1 MFPYTRSPLPR
12 ERRNRVVSR
21 CGRRCQSLQRTE
33 DSDHAEEKSVHQ
45 KQVSLHH
52 MTRDE
57 LAQSIHDKSRRIH
70 QGVVGLGE
78 EPSLDEMRSAFSQ
91 RPPNPIPS
99 RAGHKE
105 REENV
110 NEVEGA
116 RFLHGLGMEMKSRL
130 LSGLGLFPLQSD
142 ICEL

>member
-1 MFPYTRSPLPR
+1 
-12 ERRNRVVSR
+12 
-21 CGRRCQSLQRTE
+21 
-33 DSDHAEEKSVHQ
+33 
-45 KQVSLHH
+45 

-70 QGVVGLGE
+70 QGVVELGE

-91 RPPNPIPS
+91 GPPNPIPS

-105 REENV
+105 REEDV

-116 RFLHGLGMEMKSRL
+116 RFLHGLEMEMKSRL
-130 LSGLGLFPLQSD
+130 LNGLGLYSL
-142 ICEL
+142 

>member
-1 MFPYTRSPLPR
+1 
-12 ERRNRVVSR
+12 
-21 CGRRCQSLQRTE
+21 
-33 DSDHAEEKSVHQ
+33 
-45 KQVSLHH
+45 

-57 LAQSIHDKSRRIH
+57 LAQPIHDKGRRIH
-70 QGVVGLGE
+70 QGVVRLGE

-91 RPPNPIPS
+91 RPPNHIPP

-105 REENV
+105 REEDV
-110 NEVEGA
+110 KEVERT

-130 LSGLGLFPLQSD
+130 LSGLGLYPLQSV

>member
-1 MFPYTRSPLPR
+1 
-12 ERRNRVVSR
+12 
-21 CGRRCQSLQRTE
+21 
-33 DSDHAEEKSVHQ
+33 
-45 KQVSLHH
+45 

-57 LAQSIHDKSRRIH
+57 LAQPIHDKGRRIH

-78 EPSLDEMRSAFSQ
+78 EPSLDEMGSAFSQ
-91 RPPNPIPS
+91 RPPSHVLP

-130 LSGLGLFPLQSD
+130 LNGLELYPLQSVF
-142 ICEL
+142 CK

>member
-1 MFPYTRSPLPR
+1 
-12 ERRNRVVSR
+12 
-21 CGRRCQSLQRTE
+21 
-33 DSDHAEEKSVHQ
+33 
-45 KQVSLHH
+45 

-57 LAQSIHDKSRRIH
+57 LAQSIHDKGRRIH
-70 QGVVGLGE
+70 QSVVGLGE
-78 EPSLDEMRSAFSQ
+78 EPSLDEIWSAFSQ

-105 REENV
+105 REEDV

-130 LSGLGLFPLQSD
+130 LSESCLFPSGSV

>member
-1 MFPYTRSPLPR
+1 
-12 ERRNRVVSR
+12 
-21 CGRRCQSLQRTE
+21 
-33 DSDHAEEKSVHQ
+33 
-45 KQVSLHH
+45 

-57 LAQSIHDKSRRIH
+57 LAHPIHDKGRRIH

-78 EPSLDEMRSAFSQ
+78 EPSLDELRSAFSQ
-91 RPPNPIPS
+91 RPPNHIPP

-105 REENV
+105 REEDV

-116 RFLHGLGMEMKSRL
+116 RFLHGLGMEMKSGL
-130 LSGLGLFPLQSD
+130 LSGLGLFSLQSV

>member
-1 MFPYTRSPLPR
+1 
-12 ERRNRVVSR
+12 
-21 CGRRCQSLQRTE
+21 
-33 DSDHAEEKSVHQ
+33 
-45 KQVSLHH
+45 

-70 QGVVGLGE
+70 QGVVRLGE
-78 EPSLDEMRSAFSQ
+78 KTSLDEMRSAFSQ

-116 RFLHGLGMEMKSRL
+116 RFLHGLGMEMKSGL
-130 LSGLGLFPLQSD
+130 LNELVLHPLQSV
-142 ICEL
+142 IL

>member
-1 MFPYTRSPLPR
+1 
-12 ERRNRVVSR
+12 
-21 CGRRCQSLQRTE
+21 
-33 DSDHAEEKSVHQ
+33 
-45 KQVSLHH
+45 

-57 LAQSIHDKSRRIH
+57 LAQPINDKGRHIH

-78 EPSLDEMRSAFSQ
+78 EPSLDEMGSTFSQ
-91 RPPNPIPS
+91 RPPNHVPS

-105 REENV
+105 REEDV

-130 LSGLGLFPLQSD
+130 LSGLGLYPLQSVVR
-142 ICEL
+142 EL

>member
-1 MFPYTRSPLPR
+1 
-12 ERRNRVVSR
+12 
-21 CGRRCQSLQRTE
+21 
-33 DSDHAEEKSVHQ
+33 
-45 KQVSLHH
+45 

-57 LAQSIHDKSRRIH
+57 LAQSIHDKGRRIH

-91 RPPNPIPS
+91 GPPNPIPP

-105 REENV
+105 REEDV
-110 NEVEGA
+110 DEVEGT

-130 LSGLGLFPLQSD
+130 LSGLGLYPLQSVF
-142 ICEL
+142 CK

>member
-1 MFPYTRSPLPR
+1 
-12 ERRNRVVSR
+12 
-21 CGRRCQSLQRTE
+21 
-33 DSDHAEEKSVHQ
+33 
-45 KQVSLHH
+45 

-57 LAQSIHDKSRRIH
+57 LAQSIHDKGRRVH

-78 EPSLDEMRSAFSQ
+78 EPSLDEIWSAFSQ
-91 RPPNPIPS
+91 RPPNHIPP

-105 REENV
+105 REEDV
-110 NEVEGA
+110 TEVEGT

-130 LSGLGLFPLQSD
+130 LSGLGLYPLQSV

>member
-1 MFPYTRSPLPR
+1 
-12 ERRNRVVSR
+12 
-21 CGRRCQSLQRTE
+21 
-33 DSDHAEEKSVHQ
+33 
-45 KQVSLHH
+45 

-57 LAQSIHDKSRRIH
+57 LAQSIHDKGRRIH

-91 RPPNPIPS
+91 RPPNHVPP

-105 REENV
+105 REEDV

-130 LSGLGLFPLQSD
+130 LSGLRLYPLQSV
-142 ICEL
+142 IYEL

>member
-1 MFPYTRSPLPR
+1 
-12 ERRNRVVSR
+12 
-21 CGRRCQSLQRTE
+21 
-33 DSDHAEEKSVHQ
+33 
-45 KQVSLHH
+45 

-57 LAQSIHDKSRRIH
+57 LAQPIHDKSRRIH

-78 EPSLDEMRSAFSQ
+78 EPSLDEIWSAFSQ
-91 RPPNPIPS
+91 RPPNPIPT

-105 REENV
+105 REEDV

-130 LSGLGLFPLQSD
+130 LGGLGLYPLQSD
-142 ICEL
+142 NCEL